1 MGKPVTPS
9 VPLSVPASALM
20 HGSDVDFIV
29 NAYLAL
35 QRHWPDAGGFAHY
48 KYLLQQRPEA
58 RAQVLRE
65 IAGSAT
71 ARHRGTV
78 LVDDLDQPVPP
89 APPGPDLPTQ
99 LRISQVADDVARL
112 DTTVGGLTPERI
124 TRAVELLLQQQ
135 VAQQAEL
142 GSRLSQLDR
151 AMQALQA
158 APAVGGHAA
167 RDNEVHRLL
176 TEQIRL
182 TAEVDTLQQG
192 LQALRDEVA
201 AVRQSVQ
208 GVTAQLGAELRHQM
222 AEYVTAFHAAMLQQA
237 VPPAPVPRTGA
248 PGALAGALAGAP
260 VWPAAAGA
268 RGHHA

>member
-9 VPLSVPASALM
+9 VPLAVRASALM

-35 QRHWPDAGGFAHY
+35 QRHWPDEGGFAHY

-78 LVDDLDQPVPP
+78 LIDDLAEPAPP
-89 APPGPDLPTQ
+89 APPAPDLSTQ
-99 LRISQVADDVARL
+99 LRLTQVADDVTRL
-112 DTTVGGLTPERI
+112 ATTVSGLTPDRI
-124 TRAVELLLQQQ
+124 TRAVETLLQQQ

-142 GSRLSQLDR
+142 GSRLAQLDR
-151 AMQALQA
+151 QLRAGAA
-158 APAVGGHAA
+158 APAAVDAA
-167 RDNEVHRLL
+167 PPAHLL
-176 TEQIRL
+176 TEQLRL
-182 TAEVDTLQQG
+182 WAEVDTLQLG
-192 LQALRDEVA
+192 LQQVRDELA

-208 GVTAQLGAELRHQM
+208 SMTAQLGAELRQQM

-237 VPPAPVPRTGA
+237 MPPAPSRATPPA
-248 PGALAGALAGAP
+248 ALPGAAGRSTAVG
-260 VWPAAAGA
+260 V
-268 RGHHA
+268 RSHHA